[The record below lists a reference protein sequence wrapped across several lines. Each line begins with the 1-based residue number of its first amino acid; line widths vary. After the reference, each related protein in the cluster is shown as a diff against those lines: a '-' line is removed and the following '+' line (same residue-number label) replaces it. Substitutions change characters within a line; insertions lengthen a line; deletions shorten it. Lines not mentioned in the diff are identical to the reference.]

1 MSKGGSETQTTE
13 LPDWLKQPAIRNLQR
28 AEDVQRIPYMPYR
41 GADVAAFTPATNAS
55 FNTNIGAAEAFG
67 LVAPGSL
74 TATSGMPEP
83 TEFAGGWSGYSSMP
97 LYDQALEELKANQ
110 PEAWEQYQALYGAN
124 VPTQRDAPPSGG
136 GGGGGVTPGVP
147 TTDTSL
153 NMTQEEKDMMAGHM
167 DRINDERGHVLVD
180 GQPTG
185 GAGVAEGQLLAK
197 EIEAAGGY
205 DAWKQAQQ
213 QQIDDTWSR
222 KENQLDTSSQIPT
235 GQGSLGSGVYDRA
248 LADAASQPV
257 TNVGNP
263 FGYSNTN
270 PPVDYPTQVNPAIP
284 TGLGNLGSSTQG
296 SFTQG
301 GYLPAE
307 ELPLDEI
314 YLQELKKKN

>member
-1 MSKGGSETQTTE
+1 MSKGGSETTTTE
-13 LPDWLKQPAIRNLQR
+13 IPDWLKQPAIRNLQR

-136 GGGGGVTPGVP
+136 GGGGGSVPITDPVHTTSGFGDTLNLGGGDVTPAEAL
-147 TTDTSL
+147 DQL
-153 NMTQEEKDMMAGHM
+153 DD
-167 DRINDERGHVLVD
+167 DRSKMIQTNPDGSFVNVL
-180 GQPTG
+180 GTG
-185 GAGVAEGQLLAK
+185 DK
-197 EIEAAGGY
+197 EAQ
-205 DAWKQAQQ
+205 DAWRVSPDNPA
-213 QQIDDTWSR
+213 
-222 KENQLDTSSQIPT
+222 NQPQIPT
-235 GQGSLGSGVYDRA
+235 GQTNLGSGVYDRA
-248 LADAASQPV
+248 LADAASQPPAGALQGQLA
-257 TNVGNP
+257 NQI
-263 FGYSNTN
+263 S
-270 PPVDYPTQVNPAIP
+270 PVDYPTQVNPAIP
-284 TGLGNLGSSTQG
+284 TGQTSLGASTQG

-301 GYLPAE
+301 GYTPA
-307 ELPLDEI
+307 LDEI
-314 YLQELKKKN
+314 IEKWNLENSGK